1 MERLKGL
8 DNYFK
13 EKSRAKLKAAAERQP
28 LGIPVMSEDEIRQ
41 TCAENGGYE
50 TAELND
56 KLYLHMRGYSK
67 IENLE
72 KYTGCKAIWL
82 ESNAISKIEG
92 LDALKEVRCLYLAKN
107 MINIIENL
115 GNLADLMTLDLSN
128 NRIRHIENLSCLPC
142 LDTLNISKNFLE
154 TAESIEHLNE
164 CKALRTLDLT
174 NNKLPAQENVVEML
188 KTIPGLVTLSLN
200 GNEITKLPQY
210 RKKMIHSIPAMGYLD
225 RPVDEIET
233 LAANAFFEGG
243 AEAEKSARE
252 AYRDAQAQK
261 RKDEME
267 QFKTW
272 QAEEREK
279 RKKMPEAKKFEIAS
293 ADEQRRRDR
302 EIEARKDAALE
313 AKALELGVSNLALH
327 MMQGDGT
334 INEFYEAQKAAVA
347 ANETEKEVPRVEEL
361 PDEPP
366 VEKELD
372 AEQILMPPAPPAA
385 EAVPEP
391 EPEPKESEDER
402 ICREAAEA
410 AAAEIK
416 AKEDAERKQAE
427 EEERERAERVA
438 ESTYIWK
445 EQQAAA
451 KAAREAEAKA
461 KKEAANGGP
470 RVIELP
476 EGADENYEPE
486 TNGQKTLFWTEAED
500 IELARQV
507 TATMFDFDEASASL
521 VKTFDKPEL
530 TADACRH
537 RWSQL
542 DAEQWS
548 QPAEDN
554 GLSGLVATSFN
565 NYVSDTMIDAGKKG
579 HGAQPSF
586 ENLSSMASGQ
596 KPGYLK
602 IPTSFPSTEDI
613 PEDEGDLDALE

>member
-13 EKSRAKLKAAAERQP
+13 EKSRAKLRAAAERQP
-28 LGIPVMSEDEIRQ
+28 LGIPVMSEEEIRQ
-41 TCAENGGYE
+41 TCVENGGYE

-56 KLYLHMRGYSK
+56 KLYLHMRGYAK
-67 IENLE
+67 IESLD

-107 MINIIENL
+107 MISTIENL
-115 GNLADLMTLDLSN
+115 GSLYDLITLDLSN
-128 NRIRHIENLSCLPC
+128 NRIRLIEGLSCLRN
-142 LDTLNISKNFLE
+142 LDTLNISKNYLE
-154 TAESIEHLNE
+154 TAESIEHLTE
-164 CKALRTLDLT
+164 CSALRTLDLT
-174 NNKLPAQENVVEML
+174 NNKLPAQENIIEVL
-188 KTIPGLVTLSLN
+188 KAIPGLVTLSLN

-210 RKKMIHSIPAMGYLD
+210 RKKMIFSIPAMGYLD

-233 LAANAFFEGG
+233 LAATAFHEGG
-243 AEAEKSARE
+243 AEAEKAARE

-279 RKKMPEAKKFEIAS
+279 RKNMPAAKKFEIAT
-293 ADEQRRRDR
+293 ADEERRRLR

-313 AKALELGVSNLALH
+313 AKALELGVSKLALH
-327 MMQGDGT
+327 MMNGDGS
-334 INEFYEAQKAAVA
+334 INEFYAAQKAAVE
-347 ANETEKEVPRVEEL
+347 ANELQTSEKEHPRVEEL
-361 PDEPP
+361 PEP
-366 VEKELD
+366 VKEDLD
-372 AEQILMPPAPPAA
+372 AEQILMPPAPPSDPQ
-385 EAVPEP
+385 PEL
-391 EPEPKESEDER
+391 EPEPKESQEER
-402 ICREAAEA
+402 LAREQEEAEA
-410 AAAEIK
+410 AAK
-416 AKEDAERKQAE
+416 KVKEDAERKQE
-427 EEERERAERVA
+427 QDEERERAERVA

-445 EQQAAA
+445 QRQAAA
-451 KAAREAEAKA
+451 KKEREAEAKA
-461 KKEAANGGP
+461 KREAATSA
-470 RVIELP
+470 RVVELP
-476 EGADENYEPE
+476 AGADENYEPDE
-486 TNGQKTLFWTEAED
+486 NVQSALFWTEAED

-507 TATMFDFDEASASL
+507 TVTMFDFDATSASL
-521 VKTFDKPEL
+521 VKAFDKADL

-548 QPAEDN
+548 QPAEDTLGS
-554 GLSGLVATSFN
+554 GLSATSFH
-565 NYVSDTMIDAGKKG
+565 NYVNENMLNTGEKG

-596 KPGYLK
+596 MPGYLK

-613 PEDEGDLDALE
+613 PEDDDLDTLE